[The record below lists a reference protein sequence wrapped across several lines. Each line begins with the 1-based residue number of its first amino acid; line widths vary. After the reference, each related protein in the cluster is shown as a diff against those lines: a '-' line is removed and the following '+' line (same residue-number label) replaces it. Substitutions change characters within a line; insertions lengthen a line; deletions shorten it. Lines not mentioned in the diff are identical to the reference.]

1 MKVTLRL
8 EKSSQPIE
16 FDNVI
21 NTYEKGS
28 MFCIAYSAMRNRDAI
43 PHRGIAMPLP
53 PAHCGYRRVRKI
65 PIDHIFDVDETYD

>member
-28 MFCIAYSAMRNRDAI
+28 MFCIAYSAM
-43 PHRGIAMPLP
+43 PLP